1 MKSLDLLTIG
11 DSSIDQF
18 MKVEEGSADE
28 LQGEICFL
36 HGSKVPIESFDTSIA
51 GNALNVAVGTTLLEV
66 KTAIYTE
73 IGDDVNADRIINELK
88 HLDIATDFCIKNKGT
103 LTDVHPIVVY
113 NNDRTIFIY
122 HAKRNYKLQNWP
134 TPKWIYYSSIGKD
147 FGEFQNELIDYIK
160 SNPTIGIA
168 FNPGTY
174 HLKAGLAAI
183 GDFLKVTHLLIVNRE
198 EAVQLVGDGK
208 AEELHKKLQNLGP
221 KLTVITDGDKGASA
235 YDGQELIE
243 MPAYEEGEPILD
255 KTGAGDAFS
264 SGFLSAIIHNK
275 SLHQAV
281 KWGLINSSSVI
292 RIVGATH
299 GLINLEEM
307 EDLTC

>member
-1 MKSLDLLTIG
+1 MTSLDLLTIG

-36 HGSKVPIESFDTSIA
+36 HGSKVPIESFATSIA

-66 KTAIYTE
+66 KTALYTE

-88 HLDIATDFCIKNKGT
+88 HLGVHTDYCIKNKGS

-113 NNDRTIFIY
+113 NDDRTIFIY
-122 HAKRNYKLQNWP
+122 HAKRNYELRNWP
-134 TPKWIYYSSIGKD
+134 TPKWIYYSSVGKN
-147 FGEFQNELIDYIK
+147 FGDFQNELIEYLK
-160 SNPTIGIA
+160 SNPDVGVA

-174 HLKAGLAAI
+174 HLKSGLDAI
-183 GDFLKVTHLLIVNRE
+183 SDFLKVTHLLILNRE
-198 EAVQLVGDGK
+198 ETIQLVGEGK
-208 AEELHKKLQNLGP
+208 DEELHKKLQKLGP
-221 KLTVITDGDKGASA
+221 KLTVITDGNKGASA
-235 YDGQELIE
+235 YDGQEFIS
-243 MPAYEEGEPILD
+243 MPAYEEAEPVVD

-275 SLHQAV
+275 SLEQAV

-292 RIVGATH
+292 RIPGAVH